1 MSLPHSRL
9 SCFDMLVMA
18 VLDQKLY
25 TILMSAIY
33 FSMMMEICNEMMLEI
48 QNAILVILSG
58 ILETLNARW
67 VIWSD
72 IYVDLILNLQTL
84 PFFHCKN
91 FCKWKVTLHVHS
103 HTYQDSSPSSNCI
116 LSHKL
121 SMFNSLSYTESIS
134 AAQQH
139 DKHGRYIGAPARDF
153 DEICEVTQF
162 SRSGHSI
169 HSRKIIMFYRFS
181 NLAGRVVSS
190 SQLSAY
196 RPQVLFKENFFK
208 IRFHKLR
215 VKSIQITY
223 SNTKQDCPP
232 FFFQCTKQIVSHPSA
247 IIVSIFTV

>member
-9 SCFDMLVMA
+9 SCFDMNLVMA

-25 TILMSAIY
+25 TILMSVIY
-33 FSMMMEICNEMMLEI
+33 FSMMMEIYNDRMLAI

-58 ILETLNARW
+58 ILATLNALW
-67 VIWSD
+67 AIWSD

-91 FCKWKVTLHVHS
+91 FCKWKVTLHAHI

-116 LSHKL
+116 LFHKL
-121 SMFNSLSYTESIS
+121 SMFKSLSYTESIS

-139 DKHGRYIGAPARDF
+139 DKHGR
-153 DEICEVTQF
+153 Q
-162 SRSGHSI
+162 SGHLLEISTRFVRSHNSQGQVI
-169 HSRKIIMFYRFS
+169 PHRREIIMFYRFS

-196 RPQVLFKENFFK
+196 RPQVQFKE
-208 IRFHKLR
+208 I
-215 VKSIQITY
+215 
-223 SNTKQDCPP
+223 
-232 FFFQCTKQIVSHPSA
+232 
-247 IIVSIFTV
+247 